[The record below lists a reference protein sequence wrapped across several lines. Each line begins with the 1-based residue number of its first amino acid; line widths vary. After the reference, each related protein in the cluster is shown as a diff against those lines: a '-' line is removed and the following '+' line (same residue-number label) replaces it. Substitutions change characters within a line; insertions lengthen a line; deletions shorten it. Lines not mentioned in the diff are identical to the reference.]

1 MKLKAI
7 FFSFYPRVE
16 EYIKSGHDRNIVD
29 PDPNKIYTKRKE
41 HNAAASKDVGASVSG
56 ESQPA
61 QPKYPSDGW
70 STDLTKMPFFTR
82 AEMNEHVSKSGKNID
97 SSTSTHSVPTSV
109 RKATT
114 FLKDEYLK
122 EILAASDESNF
133 YFKSHCHHSFRK
145 NDPPHNLKMA
155 LCIVSGKVKHAYCT
169 CVAGA
174 VGFCNHVLALM
185 MKVCLFTVYQ
195 CKSVS
200 DLDNQDDMQP
210 KQACTSMLQQ
220 WHRKGRGDT
229 IAPQPAMEVVVN
241 KTHQDLHRSSSREP
255 GVRCLL
261 YEARTQQSIK
271 SQSADEQK
279 LVERLKAANPKMALA
294 QIMEPSSERSKLFE
308 TKFGKSPQGS
318 YASYQLSTTEDNFKV
333 HCNIFFCTQ
342 G

>member
-145 NDPPHNLKMA
+145 NDPPHNLKA
-155 LCIVSGKVKHAYCT
+155 KA
-169 CVAGA
+169 
-174 VGFCNHVLALM
+174 
-185 MKVCLFTVYQ
+185 Q
-195 CKSVS
+195 
-200 DLDNQDDMQP
+200 
-210 KQACTSMLQQ
+210 TSQI
-220 WHRKGRGDT
+220 WKAH
-229 IAPQPAMEVVVN
+229 I
-241 KTHQDLHRSSSREP
+241 
-255 GVRCLL
+255 
-261 YEARTQQSIK
+261 
-271 SQSADEQK
+271 
-279 LVERLKAANPKMALA
+279 RL
-294 QIMEPSSERSKLFE
+294 
-308 TKFGKSPQGS
+308 
-318 YASYQLSTTEDNFKV
+318 
-333 HCNIFFCTQ
+333 
-342 G
+342 